1 MASDKGPDKAS
12 TAASSGAIAQL
23 LIAIG
28 GQTKRVAAAA
38 LSGALSAV
46 AAFQVLTP
54 PDLTAG
60 AAAVCLARPAAGCP
74 PLGGTAGVPSPGRPG
89 LSDNP
94 SLRASLDSPTCRV
107 APSQVGQAAVT
118 PRKQLDDFI
127 RQHGQAVFAATEEH
141 CANSRCCRQDLAV
154 WFSDS
159 RTVHR
164 ARFHRFYLFSTGF
177 SLQC

>member
-1 MASDKGPDKAS
+1 MASDKGSDKAS

-74 PLGGTAGVPSPGRPG
+74 PLGGTAGVPSPVP
-89 LSDNP
+89 DNP
-94 SLRASLDSPTCRV
+94 SLRASLDPQTCRV
-107 APSQVGQAAVT
+107 APSQVGQAAVPEGNSWT
-118 PRKQLDDFI
+118 TLSVNTGKTCLLPLR
-127 RQHGQAVFAATEEH
+127 HTAPTHVAVARASPIGSPAVGLCTG
-141 CANSRCCRQDLAV
+141 LA
-154 WFSDS
+154 S
-159 RTVHR
+159 TI
-164 ARFHRFYLFSTGF
+164 FYLFSTGF